1 VAIDSLTIDSL
12 TIVLR
17 LPVAPPPIVN
27 DKIGNR
33 QFWGIDSLTIAL
45 RPPGVPPP
53 IVNEKIGNRQS
64 LGTVAAR
71 SQFTG

>member
-33 QFWGIDSLTIAL
+33 QFWGID
-45 RPPGVPPP
+45 
-53 IVNEKIGNRQS
+53 
-64 LGTVAAR
+64 
-71 SQFTG
+71 